1 MRPGPSRLQAKRLN
15 YPGLHFRRTYRG
27 EARWLMSFISVNQL
41 ALLCVQ
47 VGLGAVR
54 GFLGLEAGFIDTS

>member
-1 MRPGPSRLQAKRLN
+1 MRPGPGRLQAERLD

-27 EARWLMSFISVNQL
+27 EARWLMSFISVYQL

-54 GFLGLEAGFIDTS
+54 GFPGLDAGSIDTS